1 MKLFLILFSFTIAF
15 LGVIIAVHVDKRIG
29 ILLSAGSTLMFMS
42 LFNANN

>member
-15 LGVIIAVHVDKRIG
+15 IGVIIAVHVDKTIG